1 MKTANAVFVCALLIM
16 STACRTWAETTAY
29 IPNRDGNTVTR
40 VLTEGETFDSV
51 ALADDPYGS
60 AVTPDGE
67 YVFVTR
73 SGADSVTRIPTNN
86 FTNTGAQVD
95 IDVGND
101 PRGVAVDPE
110 DGYAYVANYA
120 DDTVSKIAVNST
132 TVEETISVGNGPLG
146 VAAAYDQENDIPL
159 VYVTN
164 ALDNNLSIIGENDE
178 VIETIDTLCS
188 EPAGV
193 AVTPNGAAVYVAC
206 SGSDQVKVIRTSNN
220 TIATTINVGQQPWGV
235 AAGSNGRYVFVTN
248 SADDTVSVI
257 ATSTNSVIDT
267 ITVGD
272 QPMGVA
278 APLNGDFAY
287 VINQL
292 DNSIHKIDVSTDP
305 ISVAEI
311 GVNQLNTAVSIGM
324 FIGGQPPSAPS
335 GLAAET
341 VDSNEIELTWTDN
354 STNELG
360 FKIERRE
367 DSVETFEQ
375 VVTVDADSESY
386 TDTDLERGTTYH
398 YRVRSY
404 NEAADSAASSSAE
417 ATTDDEEFSWCFIG
431 TVYAGSTTGPMT
443 P

>member
-1 MKTANAVFVCALLIM
+1 
-16 STACRTWAETTAY
+16 
-29 IPNRDGNTVTR
+29 
-40 VLTEGETFDSV
+40 
-51 ALADDPYGS
+51 
-60 AVTPDGE
+60 
-67 YVFVTR
+67 
-73 SGADSVTRIPTNN
+73 VTRIPTNN
-86 FTNTGAQVD
+86 FTNAGAQ
-95 IDVGND
+95 INIGVGSD

-120 DDTVSKIAVNST
+120 DDTVSKIAVGST
-132 TVEETISVGNGPLG
+132 TVEETIPVGNGPLG

-164 ALDNNLSIIGENDE
+164 TLDDSLTVIGENDD
-178 VIETIDTLCS
+178 VVETVDPLCS

-206 SGSDQVKVIRTSNN
+206 SGSDQVKVIRTSTNA
-220 TIATTINVGQQPWGV
+220 IAATINVGQQPWGV
-235 AAGSNGRYVFVTN
+235 AVGSNGRYVFVTN
-248 SADDTVSVI
+248 SADDSVSII
-257 ATSTNSVIDT
+257 ATSTNSVVDT

-292 DNSIHKIDVSTDP
+292 DDSIHKIDVSADP
-305 ISVAEI
+305 ISADEI
-311 GVNQLNTAVSIGM
+311 GVNELNTAVSIGM
-324 FIGGQPPSAPS
+324 FIGGQPPSVPS

-341 VDSNEIELTWTDN
+341 VDSDEIELTWTDN
-354 STNELG
+354 SNDELG

-375 VVTVDADSESY
+375 VATVDADSESY
-386 TDTDLERGTTYH
+386 TDADLDRGTTYH

-417 ATTDDEEFSWCFIG
+417 ATTDDEPFSWCFIG
-431 TVYAGSTTGPMT
+431 TTYAGSATRPMT